1 MPEQP
6 EPEEKSTLGAE
17 PPASEP
23 APVAGPTPQHPA
35 GEPVDTEPA
44 NTAPDNAELAN
55 AEPVKVEPV
64 KRSGVNAPQTRP
76 AGGRPS
82 RGESKAE
89 YRRRTQGNPRYGR
102 PGPPINRNGPFYF
115 GFVATIGGL
124 LAWQLMKIVTDL
136 SQTITLVVIAVFLA
150 VGLDPLVRF
159 LQRRGLSR
167 NSSVGIVCIAVLS
180 LFGGFAAIVIPD
192 MVDQA
197 TELIDSAPDQI
208 DNLTKTPW
216 INELNAEYGVIDNLS
231 QQIRDRASSG
241 DTVMQVFGGVLG
253 AGRAVLSGLA
263 STFTVLILTL
273 YFLASLNSIAE
284 AGYRLV
290 PRSRRDRVR
299 RLGDEILRRIGG
311 YVAGQVAVATIN
323 AVASFV
329 MMTVL
334 GIPYAAVLA
343 FVVGLLGL
351 IPLVG
356 ATIGAVIVIIVG
368 LFQSLQVAIVVG
380 VYYLIYQQ
388 VENYLIAPRIM
399 SRTVAVPGAVALIA
413 AFGGGALLGVLG
425 ALIAIP
431 IAAAILLIIQEVVI
445 PRQERA

>member
-1 MPEQP
+1 MPQQEPDPEKPSDLGSSHPIP
-6 EPEEKSTLGAE
+6 EPAAVGSATAE
-17 PPASEP
+17 
-23 APVAGPTPQHPA
+23 HPA
-35 GEPVDTEPA
+35 GEPLTPEPS
-44 NTAPDNAELAN
+44 TG
-55 AEPVKVEPV
+55 
-64 KRSGVNAPQTRP
+64 SGPG
-76 AGGRPS
+76 AGGTGPHEE
-82 RGESKAE
+82 RGHTVAGE
-89 YRRRTQGNPRYGR
+89 RRRHGNPRFGR

-115 GFVATIGGL
+115 GFVTTIGV
-124 LAWQLMKIVTDL
+124 LMAYQVMKTVADL
-136 SQTITLVVIAVFLA
+136 SQTITLVVIAAFLA
-150 VGLDPLVRF
+150 VGLDPVVRF
-159 LQRRGLSR
+159 LQHRGLRRGPAVAIVF
-167 NSSVGIVCIAVLS
+167 VGVIAIFTG
-180 LFGGFAAIVIPD
+180 FGAIVIPD

-208 DNLTKTPW
+208 DSLTRTPW
-216 INELNAEYGVIDNLS
+216 INQMNDEYGVIDNLS
-231 QQIRDRASSG
+231 RQLRDRASSG

-284 AGYRLV
+284 AGYQLV
-290 PRSRRDRVR
+290 PRSRRARVR
-299 RLGDEILRRIGG
+299 ALGDEIIRRIGG

-323 AVASFV
+323 GVCSFV
-329 MMTVL
+329 MMSIL

-343 FVVGLLGL
+343 FLVGLVGL

-356 ATIGAVIVIIVG
+356 ATVGALVVVIVG
-368 LFQSLQVAIVVG
+368 LFQSVQVAIVVA
-380 VYYLIYQQ
+380 VYYLVYQQ
-388 VENYLIAPRIM
+388 VENYVIAPRIM
-399 SRTVAVPGAVALIA
+399 ARTVSVPGAVALIA